1 MKNILLSFIL
11 FFPCLLF
18 AQLGV
23 KAGYNYANITRAD
36 EVNGSARSG
45 YHFGVFLGGSSKSI
59 FTSRTELLYSRQGY
73 NYNTDMN
80 TGHVD
85 LDYLMAAQLFA
96 INITKLVQV
105 QAGLQTSYLLNAKID
120 STSSTGNQ
128 SVDKIIDL
136 MNRFDYGIGGGVEVH
151 PLPSLVAG
159 VRLNL
164 SFERLFKEPDPGE
177 EIDFIPDINAKN
189 NLFQIY
195 VGMRFGKAED

>member
-1 MKNILLSFIL
+1 M
-11 FFPCLLF
+11 
-18 AQLGV
+18 
-23 KAGYNYANITRAD
+23 
-36 EVNGSARSG
+36 NGSARSG

-105 QAGLQTSYLLNAKID
+105 QAGLQTAYLLNAKID